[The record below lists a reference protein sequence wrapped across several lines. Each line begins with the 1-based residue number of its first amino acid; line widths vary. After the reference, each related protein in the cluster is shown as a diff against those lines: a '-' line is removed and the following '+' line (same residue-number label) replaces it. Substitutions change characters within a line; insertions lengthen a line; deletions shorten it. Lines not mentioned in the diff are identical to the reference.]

1 MLIIL
6 RSIGCLI
13 QDGGFRADSLV
24 DHGGPHTPEYHHFFT
39 SCFMILDMSSV
50 PKKVPAEIFLSHR
63 VRFRICST

>member
-1 MLIIL
+1 MLPWEHEKWEPPVVGPHNSL
-6 RSIGCLI
+6 
-13 QDGGFRADSLV
+13 GGSMT
-24 DHGGPHTPEYHHFFT
+24 PHTPECNHFFT